1 MQEIEPKLITFIKY
15 VRLHV
20 FEEANKWYTASSLS
34 FFLVRRKKKRARMY
48 TRVTEG
54 ARRERHEIREVMLL
68 LYLKKQSTHLWRN
81 QGYYR
86 GSTD

>member
-34 FFLVRRKKKRARMY
+34 FFLVRWKKNARECTRAWLK
-48 TRVTEG
+48 
-54 ARRERHEIREVMLL
+54 ARDV
-68 LYLKKQSTHLWRN
+68 KGTK
-81 QGYYR
+81 
-86 GSTD
+86 